1 MIMKKKIF
9 TLGILF
15 GFFAMTFG
23 QSYIINKVGNDDE
36 IVLDGVADEIVWAD
50 PAVVE
55 ETFGSVHLGADGANP
70 IAPGDAFDY
79 EVKFKALYGDEGLYL
94 LFNVSDLDL
103 DTISEKDDGEGW
115 PRVDII
121 EIYMMFGDG
130 STMPDDKTNIWD
142 GCNYGVFQ
150 VPIDLNANVMT
161 GGASSTGC
169 YDDFKEGV
177 VTATT
182 FSDDGYVIE
191 EFIPWSVLSD
201 HNDDPVTPAADLEF
215 VLDFGGMDV
224 DNEWTAD
231 GNPYSH
237 VYWKSSGH
245 LWNWPWTDYDAGK
258 AVLSANVVTE
268 VESLKMV
275 NGTRVYPNPV
285 ANELRVD
292 GDVDAVSIYSV
303 VGKEVFSSKL
313 HSDKVVNVSDFNQGI
328 YFVRLYKG
336 TQLLSTRKIVKVN

>member
-1 MIMKKKIF
+1 MKKKIF

-15 GFFAMTFG
+15 GFFAASFG

-36 IVLDGVADEIVWAD
+36 ITLDGVADEIVWAD

-55 ETFGSVHLGADGANP
+55 ETLGSVLLGEDGANP
-70 IAPGDAFDY
+70 IEPEDAFDY
-79 EVKFKALYGDEGLYL
+79 EVKFKVLYGDEGLYF
-94 LFNVSDLDL
+94 LFDVSDLDT
-103 DTISEKDDGEGW
+103 DTINEKDDGEVW
-115 PRVDII
+115 PFEDII

-142 GCNYGVFQ
+142 GCDYGVFQ
-150 VPIDLNANVMT
+150 VPIDIDTTVMT

-215 VLDFGGMDV
+215 VLEFGAMDV

-245 LWNWPWTDYDAGK
+245 CWNWPWTDYDPGK
-258 AVLSANVVTE
+258 AILSDDVVSE
-268 VESLKMV
+268 VESLKTV
-275 NGTRVYPNPV
+275 NGVRVYPNPV
-285 ANELRVD
+285 TNELRID
-292 GDVDAVSIYSV
+292 GDADAVKIYSV
-303 VGKEVFSSKL
+303 VGKEVFNSKL
-313 HSDKVVNVSDFNQGI
+313 NSNKVVNVSDFEQGI
-328 YFVRLYKG
+328 YFVSLYKG
-336 TQLLSTRKIVKVN
+336 TQVLATRKIVKVK